1 MGTRHWPPVT
11 DRLKL
16 ATRYVHGELASP
28 SDCGGSLLP
37 ELCLST
43 AFRYPSAEA
52 LQAVVSGEQT
62 GDIYIPGSAAI
73 RAFTPSNASWQIWRR
88 PRPRVCSAPVWVP
101 FPPRCCLSAGRVSC
115 LGNLFGGTYD
125 LLRSQLDQFGQ
136 RVRFIPAYSSD
147 AMKTALEQ
155 QTGSLGWSRA
165 PII

>member
-73 RAFTPSNASWQIWRR
+73 RAFTPLERKLADLETT
-88 PRPRVCSAPVWVP
+88 PATRVFGAGMGT
-101 FPPRCCLSAGRVSC
+101 LSTA
-115 LGNLFGGTYD
+115 LLPFGGSGI
-125 LLRSQLDQFGQ
+125 LLGQ
-136 RVRFIPAYSSD
+136 PVRWY
-147 AMKTALEQ
+147 L
-155 QTGSLGWSRA
+155 
-165 PII
+165 